1 MITTHRKLCR
11 MAVYAI
17 VLYRRGDGI
26 DHPEELI
33 KKISKLTFAS
43 TWKCNDRHLEYSSG
57 TNVTLLLK
65 KV

>member
-1 MITTHRKLCR
+1 